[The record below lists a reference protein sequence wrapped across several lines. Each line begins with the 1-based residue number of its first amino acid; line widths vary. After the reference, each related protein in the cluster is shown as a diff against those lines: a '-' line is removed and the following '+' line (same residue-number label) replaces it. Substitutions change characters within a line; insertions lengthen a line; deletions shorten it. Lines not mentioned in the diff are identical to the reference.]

1 MLEYYV
7 SQNGELMSGKEKD
20 LILQTS
26 KGVDKIVVHLPQ
38 DYNDDNIVASITFR
52 NPKNVESNEYKM
64 EHVEGSK
71 ELSYLLNHAW
81 FSSVK
86 GVMQFTVR
94 VYSTDV
100 NLDGSVS
107 IDPETGDI
115 VANLESKVQ
124 VFTKG
129 SYQILEAVN
138 RGVTP
143 EIPQDD
149 LEKLY
154 LEIASRA
161 TKQEI
166 YTYVNKVV
174 GISKNQSDSTDYKNI
189 DYRLRIVEEDLQDVS
204 DIEEIVERIY
214 LAKDKTID
222 VLESDKPLTIIRR
235 NSIRGDV
242 EVPIK
247 LPVENVSVEIND
259 ETQVPTMTEL
269 VVQAEKAERDIK
281 GNIIDETYI
290 KINTFD
296 TITGQ
301 KTFKNGLKTKG
312 VYLTH
317 SSQDDYDGNQYNIA
331 ISNND
336 PYAQIR
342 ISGVDNQNKSGNF
355 SLSLTDGYIEH
366 LSTGNSTL
374 RFYLRDLVMKD
385 TPVYKDIQV
394 NVDGYV
400 IKETIPYLYNG
411 NITCIVNGELVI
423 FHIVSTKDNIV
434 YTQVY
439 GETKTNVSI
448 SVNKIIRVGD
458 LSE

>member
-64 EHVEGSK
+64 EHVDGSK

-189 DYRLRIVEEDLQDVS
+189 DYRLRIVEEDLQDES
-204 DIEEIVERIY
+204 DIEEIAERIY
-214 LAKDKTID
+214 ISKDKTID

-235 NSIRGDV
+235 NSVRGDV

-269 VVQAEKAERDIK
+269 VVQADKAERDRN
-281 GNIIDETYI
+281 GDIIDETYV
-290 KINTFD
+290 KINTND
-296 TITGQ
+296 TIIGK
-301 KTFKNGLKTKG
+301 KTFRNGLKSNGISLTPSTGTDYGTK
-312 VYLTH
+312 
-317 SSQDDYDGNQYNIA
+317 QYNIIVA
-331 ISNND
+331 NND

-342 ISGVDNQNKSGNF
+342 ISGVDDQNKSGNF
-355 SLSLTDGYIEH
+355 YLSLTDGNVQWFSPGQE
-366 LSTGNSTL
+366 
-374 RFYLRDLVMKD
+374 RVDFYLKDLVMKE

-400 IKETIPYLYNG
+400 LKETIPYLYNG
-411 NITCIVNGELVI
+411 NITCIINGELVI

>member
-129 SYQILEAVN
+129 SYQILESVN

-174 GISKNQSDSTDYKNI
+174 GISKKQSDSTDYKNI
-189 DYRLRIVEEDLQDVS
+189 DYRLRIVEEDLKDES

-222 VLESDKPLTIIRR
+222 VLESDNPLTIIRR
-235 NSIRGDV
+235 NSVRGDV

-247 LPVENVSVEIND
+247 LPIENVSVEIND

-281 GNIIDETYI
+281 GNIIDETYV

-301 KTFKNGLKTKG
+301 KTFKNGLNSNG
-312 VYLTH
+312 ISLTP
-317 SSQDDYDGNQYNIA
+317 STGTDYGTLKYNIN
-331 ISNND
+331 ITNND

-342 ISGVDNQNKSGNF
+342 ISGVNDQNKSGNF
-355 SLSLTDGYIEH
+355 YLSLTDGYIQH
-366 LSTGNSTL
+366 LSTGSPL
-374 RFYLRDLVMKD
+374 FSFYLRDLVMKD
-385 TPVYKDIQV
+385 TPVYKDLQV
-394 NVDGYV
+394 NIDGFV
-400 IKETIPYLYNG
+400 LKETIPYLYNG